1 MQNWINTQSDNIVLS
16 SRIRLARN
24 LKGIPFPNMLKEEKG
39 KDIVAKI
46 EEAFYNNI
54 TEKKYLTYYLWHN
67 NDLMNT
73 AFLEKHLISNNLLKN
88 KEMAAFIM
96 DDLETMSI
104 MINEEDHIRLQSI
117 TSGLNLE
124 EAYNYIDKIDDFLEE
139 NLDYAFS
146 EELGYITSCPS
157 NLGTGMR
164 ASVMIHLPTLTMTN
178 EISGVI
184 NDLNQMG
191 MTIRGLYGEGSKP
204 FGNLYQVS
212 NQITLGLKE
221 DEIISKLTAVINGI
235 INREIVCRK
244 KLLKNKQNELKDKV
258 YRSIGILKSAILL
271 KEDECLNM
279 LSDVRMGVEMGIIND
294 ISIVKLNKLA
304 IDTQWAI
311 MQSNND
317 IIKNKNQ
324 VSNEELRLIRAKLV
338 KDSLNSNDN

>member
-39 KDIVAKI
+39 THVVAKI

-73 AFLEKHLISNNLLKN
+73 AFLEKHLISNNLIKN
-88 KEMAAFIM
+88 RGMAAFIM

-178 EISGVI
+178 EISGVVKA
-184 NDLNQMG
+184 LNQVG

-235 INREIVCRK
+235 ITREMVCRE

-311 MQSNND
+311 MQSTND
-317 IIKNKNQ
+317 IIRNKNQ
-324 VSNEELRLIRAKLV
+324 VSNEEFRLIRAELV